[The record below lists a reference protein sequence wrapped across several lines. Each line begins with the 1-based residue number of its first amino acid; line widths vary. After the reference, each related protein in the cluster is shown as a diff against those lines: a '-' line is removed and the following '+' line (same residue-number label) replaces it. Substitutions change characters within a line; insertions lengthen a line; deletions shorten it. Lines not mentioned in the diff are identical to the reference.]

1 MEALFQSALLVAI
14 SEMGDKTQLLSLI
27 LVLKYRQPW
36 IIMAAI
42 FVATIANHFAA
53 TWVGALLA
61 THIPEDALKYGL
73 AAVFIVF
80 GLWILKPDSDE
91 GLDREHKFG
100 AFLTTLIVFFLAEMG
115 DKTQLA
121 TVALGAKYQS
131 VALVTA
137 GSTLGMMLTNSI
149 SVFGGER
156 IIKIIPMKAIR
167 ITACT
172 LFIIFGI
179 AILPI
184 WGA

>member
-1 MEALFQSALLVAI
+1 
-14 SEMGDKTQLLSLI
+14 
-27 LVLKYRQPW
+27 
-36 IIMAAI
+36 
-42 FVATIANHFAA
+42 
-53 TWVGALLA
+53 
-61 THIPEDALKYGL
+61 
-73 AAVFIVF
+73 
-80 GLWILKPDSDE
+80 
-91 GLDREHKFG
+91 LDREHKFG

-137 GSTLGMMLTNSI
+137 GSTLGMMLTNSV

-172 LFIIFGI
+172 LFVIFGI